1 MRPGTD
7 ITVVSVSRMVHEAVA
22 AAERLD
28 AEGISVEVIDLRTVA
43 PLDMAPILESV
54 HKTSRLLIAHEA
66 VVPFG
71 IGAEIAATVAR
82 DGFWDLDAPIQRIG
96 AAATPPPYAPDLER
110 AWLPDRDDIADA
122 IRRLAH
128 VEPASTFSSPASRA
142 ITTCWIS
149 LVPSPISST
158 FASQ

>member
-1 MRPGTD
+1 M
-7 ITVVSVSRMVHEAVA
+7 
-22 AAERLD
+22 
-28 AEGISVEVIDLRTVA
+28 IDLRTVA

-82 DGFWDLDAPIQRIG
+82 DGFWDLDAPIERVG
-96 AAATPPPYAPDLER
+96 AAPTPPPYTPELER
-110 AWLPDRDDIADA
+110 AWLPDRNDIADA
-122 IRRLAH
+122 IRRLAAAYANLK
-128 VEPASTFSSPASRA
+128 PRLSGQQPSARA
-142 ITTCWIS
+142 ITRCWIS
-149 LVPSPISST
+149 FVPSPISST